1 MNPKIT
7 IKPCVH
13 GPLKTLRVLPA
24 LDFIAKASLGHS
36 ARPSTTMAT
45 DNMHSKE
52 EKRRKN
58 KQATT
63 GCHKK
68 TQTYFLGAFGNHFTC
83 PLDLT

>member
-1 MNPKIT
+1 MGSLKNPA
-7 IKPCVH
+7 P
-13 GPLKTLRVLPA
+13 PA

-36 ARPSTTMAT
+36 ACPSTTMAT

-63 GCHKK
+63 GCHNKLK
-68 TQTYFLGAFGNHFTC
+68 TYFLEP
-83 PLDLT
+83 PLATILLAPWVG

>member
-1 MNPKIT
+1 MRKLER
-7 IKPCVH
+7 H
-13 GPLKTLRVLPA
+13 DPLKTHRVPPA

-63 GCHKK
+63 GCHKEHISILRVPLA
-68 TQTYFLGAFGNHFTC
+68 TLLVVYWVYF
-83 PLDLT
+83 